1 MSALSDLLV
10 IGAVG
15 VGAYYLYTN
24 YKPAKTAADAAIS
37 TVGATIDLAGNPN
50 RDAVKDRLKKNNTTV
65 AEDLGVPSLPDPV
78 IDTIVDLKGTSVL
91 PTAGVPLITKTLTDA
106 VAPAVDRELDKG
118 VDGIAM
124 DYLNAT
130 NPVKQLTNLGGEVA
144 GLIDD
149 VINGRW
155 KWTGLHF

>member
-1 MSALSDLLV
+1 MSTVTDLLV

-15 VGAYYLYTN
+15 IGAYYLYTN
-24 YKPAKTAADAAIS
+24 YTPVKAAADTAVS

-50 RDAVKDRLKKNNTTV
+50 RDAVKDRLKESNKKV
-65 AEDLGVPSLPDPV
+65 AEDLGVPSTSNPV

-91 PTAGVPLITKTLTDA
+91 PNAGVPLITKTLTDA

-118 VDGIAM
+118 IGGIAK
-124 DYLNAT
+124 DYVDAA
-130 NPVKQLTNLGGEVA
+130 NPVKQLTNLAGDVG